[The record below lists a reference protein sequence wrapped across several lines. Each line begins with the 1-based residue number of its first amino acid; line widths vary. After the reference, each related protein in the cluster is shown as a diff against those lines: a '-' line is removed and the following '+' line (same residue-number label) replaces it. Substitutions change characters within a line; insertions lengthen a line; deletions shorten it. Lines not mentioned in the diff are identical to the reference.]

1 MRVWAQNSGCEQP
14 ESPTHSR
21 WTTRYRAGLKGAAG
35 SGKTADTRTAGRRPR
50 TAAKPSTGACRGFL
64 GVHVST
70 LAIDHDLV
78 FNPTPVATTTP
89 TYQRQSTEE
98 IIDGRQQRVCMR
110 TRYLIALLLLIP
122 LVDSFVLVA
131 IVGWGLLTLLQTVA
145 LVVLTGLLGM
155 ILVRAEGRNTLAR
168 FQRKLASGS
177 PPTDELLD
185 GGLLIAAGAFLL
197 TPGLVTDLIGFLLAI
212 PITRYPI
219 RAALKRWVVI
229 PYIDKQTGGLGT
241 GKVWTFGFPDP
252 EQASNGGNGFDIG
265 GTTQQTQQSQR
276 DQSED
281 DIVDV
286 DFERADED
294 ERSDS

>member
-1 MRVWAQNSGCEQP
+1 
-14 ESPTHSR
+14 
-21 WTTRYRAGLKGAAG
+21 
-35 SGKTADTRTAGRRPR
+35 
-50 TAAKPSTGACRGFL
+50 
-64 GVHVST
+64 
-70 LAIDHDLV
+70 
-78 FNPTPVATTTP
+78 
-89 TYQRQSTEE
+89 
-98 IIDGRQQRVCMR
+98 MR

-286 DFERADED
+286 DFERAGED